1 MGLKIQY
8 PLSGETPECT
18 CIDTVTIDGCEY
30 RVNASFDKLLRVFDL
45 LDDKNVPE
53 LIKADVGIRVLVQDN
68 PSELDAIE
76 KSELLKKII
85 EYYSGIN
92 DVEPDTDLQG
102 NPLPKRDIKET
113 YRINH
118 DGDLIYSAFVQAYK
132 IDLFEQQGKL
142 HFKKFAALLK
152 GLPEDTQF
160 SKVCGIR
167 CYKKP
172 GKKDTYDKQMLKLQ
186 EIYRLPDREEVQH
199 G

>member
-18 CIDTVTIDGCEY
+18 CIDTVDIEGYEY
-30 RVNASFDKLLRVFDL
+30 SVYTSFDKILRAFDL
-45 LDDKNVPE
+45 LGDKDVPE
-53 LIKADVGIRVLVQDN
+53 HIKADVGVELLVLDDL
-68 PSELDAIE
+68 SEMDVFE
-76 KSELLKKII
+76 KSHLLKQII
-85 EYYSGIN
+85 ELYSGI
-92 DVEPDTDLQG
+92 DDEEPDVDLQG
-102 NPLPKRDIKET
+102 NPLPKKNVTET

-118 DGDLIYSAFVQAYK
+118 DGDLIYSAFVQAYG
-132 IDLFEQQGKL
+132 IDLFKQQGKL
-142 HFKKFAALLK
+142 HFKKFTALLK

-160 SKVCGIR
+160 AKVCGIR
-167 CYKKP
+167 SYKKP